1 MGKICSLIMDGGN
14 CTYVASQRLIEKLA
28 LKTFPHPR
36 PYKLQWL
43 SENRELV
50 VDIKVL
56 ICFSIGKTASVGKW
70 GILCQEPN
78 VNISCGD
85 VELWRDVR
93 QIREK
98 QQSMAAL
105 CIEILT

>member
-1 MGKICSLIMDGGN
+1 ML
-14 CTYVASQRLIEKLA
+14 LFLP
-28 LKTFPHPR
+28 LH
-36 PYKLQWL
+36 
-43 SENRELV
+43 
-50 VDIKVL
+50 
-56 ICFSIGKTASVGKW
+56 GKTASVGKW
-70 GILCQEPN
+70 GILSQEPY